1 MKMSLDIKRE
11 GRIPRAFAQIRPWW
25 LDRVEQVVLVLLW
38 SVLLS
43 RVIASHNGYASLL
56 LLSETTV
63 LVFVL
68 IRRPTLAISRNPG
81 DWMLAITATAAP
93 LLIRPEGPPLLGA
106 TGLSLAPLGV
116 ALVLAGTCWQAL
128 AKLTLRRSFGVA
140 PANRGVKVAG
150 PYAVMRHPMYAGY
163 LLAHIG
169 NLVLFPSIINVVIY
183 AIGWWSQVLRLLAEE
198 SLLSGDEAYRAYCG
212 KVRWR
217 LIPGLF

>member
-1 MKMSLDIKRE
+1 MKTSLEIKRK
-11 GRIPRAFAQIRPWW
+11 GSMQHAFDRVCPRW
-25 LDRVEQVVLVLLW
+25 LDRAEQLVLVLLW
-38 SVLLS
+38 IVLLG
-43 RVIASHNGYASLL
+43 RVLASHNGYAPLL

-68 IRRPTLAISRNPG
+68 IRRPTLAISRNAG

-93 LLIRPEGPPLLGA
+93 LLIRPEGPPLLDM
-106 TGLSLAPLGV
+106 APLGV
-116 ALVLAGTCWQAL
+116 VLVLAGTVWQAL

-163 LLAHIG
+163 LLTHIG
-169 NLVLFPSIINVVIY
+169 NLVLFPSLINVVIY
-183 AIGWWSQVLRLLAEE
+183 ALAWWSQVLRLLAEE
-198 SLLSGDEAYRAYCG
+198 ALLSQDEAYCAYRC

-217 LIPGLF
+217 LLPGLF

>member
-1 MKMSLDIKRE
+1 MKTSLEIKGE
-11 GRIPRAFAQIRPWW
+11 GWFRQAFLRIGPAW
-25 LDRVEQVVLVLLW
+25 LDRAEQVVLVLLW
-38 SVLLS
+38 VVLLG
-43 RVIASHNGYASLL
+43 RVLASHNGYAPLL

-68 IRRPTLAISRNPG
+68 IRRPTLAISRNAG

-93 LLIRPEGPPLLGA
+93 LLIRPEGPPLLNM
-106 TGLSLAPLGV
+106 APLGV
-116 ALVLAGTCWQAL
+116 ALVLAGTFWQAS

-169 NLVLFPSIINVVIY
+169 NLVLFPSLLNVIIY
-183 AIGWWSQVLRLLAEE
+183 AIAWWSQVLRLLAEE
-198 SLLSGDEAYRAYCG
+198 TLLSQDDAYCAYCQR
-212 KVRWR
+212 VRWR
-217 LIPGLF
+217 LVPGLF

>member
-11 GRIPRAFAQIRPWW
+11 GRVPKAFAQIRPWW

-43 RVIASHNGYASLL
+43 RVLASHNGYAPLL

-68 IRRPTLAISRNPG
+68 IRRPTQAISRNPG

-93 LLIRPEGPPLLGA
+93 LLIRPEGRPLLDM
-106 TGLSLAPLGV
+106 APLGV
-116 ALVLAGTCWQAL
+116 ILVVLGNVWQAF

-150 PYAVMRHPMYAGY
+150 PYAFMRHPMYAGY
-163 LLAHIG
+163 LLVHIG
-169 NLVLFPSIINVVIY
+169 NMVLFPSIVNLVVYGI
-183 AIGWWSQVLRLLAEE
+183 AWWAQLLRLHAEE
-198 SLLSGDEAYRAYCG
+198 VLLSQDETYRAYRE